1 MTELIGGQ
9 ITESGTSAAA
19 VAEPAGTVEVVLVR
33 ALLLGER
40 LDTRALERDQPLGV
54 APLTVK
60 FPGAAA
66 PVRLWRDGPIWPA
79 DPALDN
85 FGAWVET
92 LRDRLTG

>member
-1 MTELIGGQ
+1 MRVE
-9 ITESGTSAAA
+9 A
-19 VAEPAGTVEVVLVR
+19 VSVR

-40 LDTRALERDQPLGV
+40 LDKRTLERDKLLGV

-79 DPALDN
+79 DPALDY